1 MILLKQSRNEKP
13 DIETTVNETLL
24 ENEILSPEI
33 DLKFENELQWSMKFT
48 TEIFI
53 TLTMYLTV

>member
-33 DLKFENELQWSMKFT
+33 DLKFENELQ
-48 TEIFI
+48 
-53 TLTMYLTV
+53 